1 MATYIAQFNEYTKKV
16 QKLKVSSNFKLATAL
31 ATAGDYKRIYDVL
44 SIMFDYQSID
54 NLKLDKGVI
63 TPDGKGLRRK
73 SHKLTTFECKNLF
86 EAFNVLKDS
95 ARQDDVLIVIVTNP
109 RPLLYVDFQK
119 NLDES
124 VPKSMNWKSG
134 TIYQWAK

>member
-44 SIMFDYQSID
+44 SIMFDYQTID

-134 TIYQWAK
+134 TIYQWVK

>member
-44 SIMFDYQSID
+44 SIMFDYQTID

-119 NLDES
+119 NLDEL

>member
-134 TIYQWAK
+134 TIYQWSK

>member
-31 ATAGDYKRIYDVL
+31 ATSDDYKRIYDVL
-44 SIMFDYQSID
+44 SIMFDYQTID

-86 EAFNVLKDS
+86 EALNVLKDS

-119 NLDES
+119 NLEES